1 MKILIA
7 DNQALYRDG
16 LKVNL
21 QNLLPDAQIFEAG
34 TLSQTFDILLKNVDI
49 NLILVDLD
57 IPELHWE
64 TAIKALLEA
73 APNTRVGVIAA
84 SEDGHDVKKALALGV
99 CCYLPKNMDTKVLN
113 AALGLI
119 LNGGTYFP
127 SELVN
132 QTYTNMNL
140 SNGKKLTNRQFEV
153 LSYLAQGLSNK
164 QIAYQMGVSE
174 ATVKLH
180 INALLRAVEANNRT
194 QAVIKAQK
202 MGVIQ

>member
-1 MKILIA
+1 
-7 DNQALYRDG
+7 
-16 LKVNL
+16 
-21 QNLLPDAQIFEAG
+21 
-34 TLSQTFDILLKNVDI
+34 
-49 NLILVDLD
+49 
-57 IPELHWE
+57 
-64 TAIKALLEA
+64 
-73 APNTRVGVIAA
+73 
-84 SEDGHDVKKALALGV
+84 
-99 CCYLPKNMDTKVLN
+99 
-113 AALGLI
+113 
-119 LNGGTYFP
+119 
-127 SELVN
+127 
-132 QTYTNMNL
+132 MNL